1 MASVCLIDLNIHFYT
16 QSLIVVQSPSN
27 MGVVMM
33 IQRNTDA
40 LSLLTVT
47 EVLAWF
53 DTQMLE
59 T

>member
-1 MASVCLIDLNIHFYT
+1 MASVCLIDLNIHIYT

>member
-1 MASVCLIDLNIHFYT
+1 
-16 QSLIVVQSPSN
+16 

-33 IQRNTDA
+33 IQRNIGA
-40 LSLLTVT
+40 LSLLTVI

-59 T
+59 AWKACDSSRMSEDWNVSFEQQR

>member
-1 MASVCLIDLNIHFYT
+1 MASVCLIDLNIYIHT